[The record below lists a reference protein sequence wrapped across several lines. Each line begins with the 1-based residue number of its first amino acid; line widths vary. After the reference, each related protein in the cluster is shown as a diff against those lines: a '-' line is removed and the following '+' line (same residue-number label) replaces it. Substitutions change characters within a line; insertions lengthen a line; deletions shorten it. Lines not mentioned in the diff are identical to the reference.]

1 MLYVHANFPSKFFRN
16 LNKFPWRH
24 CSNTLASHRFVRTQ
38 RKRGREKNHGE
49 RRQEREG
56 GEVEKWDKGRFLRS
70 LVERQLDRGK
80 GEPLVTGFRRYTV
93 MQYALGLPLDVVGLK
108 KTPGVDGEKD
118 HDAHEGGGSV
128 RQEAQQPSC
137 RFRHFSRA
145 M

>member
-1 MLYVHANFPSKFFRN
+1 MLYTCTQIFLQNFFEIEQIS
-16 LNKFPWRH
+16 LE
-24 CSNTLASHRFVRTQ
+24 TLFKYFSEPPCTQ
-38 RKRGREKNHGE
+38 RKRGREKNQGE